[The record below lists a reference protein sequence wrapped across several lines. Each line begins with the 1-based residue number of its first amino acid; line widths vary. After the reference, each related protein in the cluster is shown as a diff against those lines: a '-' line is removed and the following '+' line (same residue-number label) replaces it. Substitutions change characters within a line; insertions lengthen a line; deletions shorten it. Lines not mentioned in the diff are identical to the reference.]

1 MNSEFTI
8 AVHCLL
14 YLSHLKCKQANS
26 EQIAASVSTHPAR
39 VRKVLA
45 VLRKEH
51 YVTTKEGAGGGYQLN
66 LPLQEITLGDLYR
79 IFARGALRSGWC
91 SGSEDSACRIS
102 SKIQPAMEVILIGG
116 EERLESYFSGIRL
129 SEVQRLIDGKEPLF
143 QGGIAMNN
151 INRDDKLLFYVGSY
165 AEESSDGIHLCEL
178 DNNTGELQV
187 LHGTSG
193 IKNPSFL
200 VVNQDH
206 TRLYAVSEQ
215 SEGAVFSYEI
225 DQGNGTLTQL
235 AQISTEGADPCHL
248 SLDGI
253 GSLYAANYS
262 SGHVNRYVLDE
273 RGAAAEPAAIVQHMG
288 QGFREDR
295 QEAAHAHSIVSDAE
309 GRYAYVCDLGLDQ
322 IIYYDLQEGKLT
334 TAGEVELPPGAGPR
348 HFLIH
353 PNERHAYAINEL
365 NSTITVFAYNRIQG
379 HLEILQHVPTVPGD
393 FGGENYPADLHLSPD
408 GRYVYG
414 SNRGHDSIVKLTVN
428 LETGMLDAPEWTCG
442 KINWPR
448 NFAVLERFVLIANQN
463 GDDIAVFRRDPATG
477 ELTATEHRLALKQ
490 PVCIEPL

>member
-1 MNSEFTI
+1 
-8 AVHCLL
+8 
-14 YLSHLKCKQANS
+14 
-26 EQIAASVSTHPAR
+26 
-39 VRKVLA
+39 
-45 VLRKEH
+45 
-51 YVTTKEGAGGGYQLN
+51 
-66 LPLQEITLGDLYR
+66 
-79 IFARGALRSGWC
+79 
-91 SGSEDSACRIS
+91 
-102 SKIQPAMEVILIGG
+102 
-116 EERLESYFSGIRL
+116 
-129 SEVQRLIDGKEPLF
+129 
-143 QGGIAMNN
+143 MNN

-165 AEESSDGIHLCEL
+165 AEESNDGIHLCEL
-178 DNNTGELQV
+178 DNNTGALQL
-187 LHGTSG
+187 LHGASG

-225 DQGNGTLTQL
+225 DRENGKLTQL
-235 AQISTEGADPCHL
+235 ARISTEGADPCHL
-248 SLDGI
+248 SLDGR

-273 RGAAAEPAAIVQHMG
+273 RGAAAELAALVQHVG

-295 QEAAHAHSIVSDAE
+295 QEAAHAHSIVPDAN

-322 IIYYDLQEGKLT
+322 IIYYDLSEGKLT
-334 TAGEVELPPGAGPR
+334 TAGEVELPPGSGPR

-353 PNERHAYAINEL
+353 PNGEYAYAINEL

-379 HLEILQHVPTVPGD
+379 HLEILQHVSTVPED

-428 LETGMLDAPEWTCG
+428 LETGALETPEWTCG
-442 KINWPR
+442 RINWPR

-477 ELTATEHRLALKQ
+477 GLTATEHGLALKQ
-490 PVCIEPL
+490 PSCIAPL